1 MAVRL
6 QTVATTSAPTM
17 ASATPALMPEMSLTF
32 SVDKTA
38 PFLVTFSCTLTNTAK
53 GTNQGDVFLVLD
65 GTADIETNRQFSTVT
80 ALYDCIAITKILWLT
95 PRTHTIQV
103 YWDCPTQAVIC
114 DNISRSLSILEVS
127 L

>member
-6 QTVATTSAPTM
+6 QTLAVTSGPTM
-17 ASATPALMPEMSLTF
+17 ASATPSLMPEMSLTF
-32 SVDKTA
+32 RVGVTA

-65 GTADIETNRQFSTVT
+65 GTADIETNRQFSIAT
-80 ALYDCIAITKILWLT
+80 AIYDCISITKILWLT
-95 PRTHTIQV
+95 PMQHTVQIF
-103 YWDCPTQAVIC
+103 WDCPAQAVIC

>member
-6 QTVATTSAPTM
+6 QTVAITSAPTM

-32 SVDKTA
+32 SVDRSV

-65 GTADIETNRQFSTVT
+65 GTQDIETNRQFSI
-80 ALYDCIAITKILWLT
+80 AAGIYDCISITKILWLT
-95 PRTHTIQV
+95 PMQHTIQV
-103 YWDCPTQAVIC
+103 FWDCPTQAVVC
-114 DNISRSLSILEVS
+114 DNISRSLSILEVEI
-127 L
+127 